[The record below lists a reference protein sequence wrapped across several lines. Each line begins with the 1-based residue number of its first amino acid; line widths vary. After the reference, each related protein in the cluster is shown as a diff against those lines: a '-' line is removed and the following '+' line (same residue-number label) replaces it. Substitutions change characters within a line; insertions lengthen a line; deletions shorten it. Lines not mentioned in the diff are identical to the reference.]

1 MSLVLL
7 VALPMLLL
15 AVAIVLQLTRSD
27 SVARREAIAYSAKS
41 IQAAVDTQLEKLMA
55 VGRIFS
61 ASPSLE
67 RGDLGEFRREA
78 EEAMQGVKD
87 IWIVVADPAGQ
98 QLINL
103 GVPSGAP
110 LARRSSEGVA
120 AQTRAF
126 ESKKPEISN
135 VFTGVYRKKPIVT
148 VEVPTFHDGLPL
160 YVVSVATDVTR
171 FLDLLSREHTPE
183 GWLSGIL
190 DRRGDFVARTRDY
203 ERMVGK
209 PAAAGWRAIMHRD
222 GLFEFPVAEGD
233 TIVAAN
239 VVSPLSG
246 WAIGVGANEAL
257 FEAPLWRALWE
268 TALAAGAV
276 ILLGLFAAGMAA
288 RSILR
293 SREVPE
299 TTPIAPLQTANHV
312 RARAGGD
319 HD

>member
-1 MSLVLL
+1 MALVPL

-15 AVAIVLQLTRSD
+15 AVVIILQLARSD

-41 IQAAVDTQLEKLMA
+41 IQGAVDTQLEKLMA
-55 VGRIFS
+55 IGRIFS
-61 ASPSLE
+61 VSPSLE
-67 RGDLGEFRREA
+67 RGDLGEFRRET
-78 EEAMQGVKD
+78 EQAMQGVKD

-103 GVPSGAP
+103 GVPAGAP
-110 LARRSSEGVA
+110 LARRSPEGIA

-126 ESKKPEISN
+126 ESKKPEVSN
-135 VFTGVYRKKPIVT
+135 VFTGIYRKRPIVT
-148 VEVPTFHDGLPL
+148 VEVPTYHDDIPL
-160 YVVSVATDVTR
+160 YVVSVATDVTK
-171 FLDLLSREHTPE
+171 FLDLLSREQMPE

-203 ERMVGK
+203 ERTVGK

-222 GLFEFPVAEGD
+222 GLFEFPVVEGD

-257 FEAPLWRALWE
+257 FEAPLRRALWE
-268 TALAAGAV
+268 MALAAGVAA
-276 ILLGLFAAGMAA
+276 LLGLFAAAIAA
-288 RSILR
+288 RRL
-293 SREVPE
+293 REVPE
-299 TTPIAPLQTANHV
+299 TTPTTPLQTTNNV
-312 RARAGGD
+312 RAPASGN